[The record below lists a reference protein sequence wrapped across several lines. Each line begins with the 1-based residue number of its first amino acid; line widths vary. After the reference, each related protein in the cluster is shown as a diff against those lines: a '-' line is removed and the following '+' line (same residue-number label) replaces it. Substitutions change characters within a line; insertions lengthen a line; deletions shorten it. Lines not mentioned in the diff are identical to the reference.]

1 MVDIIFRY
9 LNRYLFTIEGENELR
24 NFSLAELKNK
34 VIVKTSSNIKTVLDM
49 RRKVY
54 REER

>member
-9 LNRYLFTIEGENELR
+9 LNRYLFTIEGANELR
-24 NFSLAELKNK
+24 SFSLAELKNK